1 MREKK
6 GEAEMVVKSRGELRV
21 GWNALG
27 GIEVLNAVE
36 VVEDVFKAKFKAR
49 DGSGVCGEEVAL
61 ELKVA
66 FNFVTKRNC
75 KKVNIGRHRVGLH
88 IMEEKVE
95 SGISLGVG
103 G

>member
-1 MREKK
+1 M
-6 GEAEMVVKSRGELRV
+6 
-21 GWNALG
+21 
-27 GIEVLNAVE
+27 
-36 VVEDVFKAKFKAR
+36 
-49 DGSGVCGEEVAL
+49 AL